1 MSTSTNAIKGTPSL
15 GPKAPVT
22 QVPPT
27 PEIKLLSALIKEE
40 DNSEETQ
47 VSSKQPVNVHIKG
60 PLSQVPQQ
68 VIVPND
74 NDLPLPKEQ

>member
-22 QVPPT
+22 QIPPT
-27 PEIKLLSALIKEE
+27 PETKLLSALIKEK

-47 VSSKQPVNVHIKG
+47 VSSKQPVHVHIKG

-68 VIVPND
+68 FIVLSD
-74 NDLPLPKEQ
+74 DALPLPKEQ